1 MQRNHHIAP
10 FNARKIY
17 VLFVIIRRS
26 ESMRASPR
34 YPAVHERP
42 LRSGV
47 FRPPDGG
54 ARASQ
59 GTPLARP
66 DGDSY
71 RIFAV
76 VSRFHFHSKGYQM
89 KTRTTWIVAALLALS
104 GSAFA
109 QGGGTGNGGGAAGGG
124 GNGAGM
130 SSSDQ
135 TGAGMAASGTHASSK
150 MHHKKSTSHTKPATD
165 TTNMPGADASS
176 DTKGQ

>member
-1 MQRNHHIAP
+1 VCVRRCGIQPPCESLGETALSGRKTRAGAP
-10 FNARKIY
+10 SR
-17 VLFVIIRRS
+17 
-26 ESMRASPR
+26 
-34 YPAVHERP
+34 
-42 LRSGV
+42 
-47 FRPPDGG
+47 
-54 ARASQ
+54 
-59 GTPLARP
+59 GTPLARFSP
-66 DGDSY
+66 DSN

-76 VSRFHFHSKGYQM
+76 VSRFHFIQRGTQM
-89 KTRTTWIVAALLALS
+89 KSRTTWIVAALLALS

-109 QGGGTGNGGGAAGGG
+109 QGGGNGGGAAGGG

-150 MHHKKSTSHTKPATD
+150 PHHKKSTSHMKPAND